1 MKRAGVIGFSAAH
14 PQLIAAITEGVPPEL
29 VADCAAEAIRKRKQ
43 DPFVWAIGA
52 ARGRHADRHNP
63 PPESQPQQGNAHE
76 TDRRSAGE
84 SLADYAARRNAAH
97 DRDEFATV
105 G

>member
-29 VADCAAEAIRKRKQ
+29 IADCAAEAIRKRK
-43 DPFVWAIGA
+43 PFVWAIGA

-63 PPESQPQQGNAHE
+63 PPESQPQGNAHE

-84 SLADYAARRNAAH
+84 SLADYAARRNAEH
-97 DRDEFATV
+97 DDAESRVV